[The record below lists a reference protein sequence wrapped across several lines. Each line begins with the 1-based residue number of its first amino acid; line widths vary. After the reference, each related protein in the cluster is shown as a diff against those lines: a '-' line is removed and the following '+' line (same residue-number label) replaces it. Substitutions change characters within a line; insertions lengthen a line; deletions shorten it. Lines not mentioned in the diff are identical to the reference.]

1 MVVDFEI
8 GKASG
13 FRAAT
18 VAWKAPWNEKRI
30 RKEFDAIDRWLKSRK
45 AKTGRWYFIEKGSDR
60 FRVAI
65 EVRSKVDGTARIR
78 IRKFAPTAVVRVAFD
93 PDELS
98 PRIVYHG
105 LNDFLRW
112 RRKDKTIRSVGDY
125 REVYDGNPWT
135 DPKVWAGMRVEAL
148 VRK

>member
-1 MVVDFEI
+1 MVIDFEM
-8 GKASG
+8 GRAAG

-30 RKEFDAIDRWLKSRK
+30 QKEFDGIDRWLKSRNV
-45 AKTGRWYFIEKGSDR
+45 KTGRWFFFEKGSNR
-60 FRVAI
+60 FRAAI
-65 EVRSKVDGTARIR
+65 EVRTALKGSGRIR
-78 IRKFAPTAVVRVAFD
+78 VQRFPATAVVRVTFD
-93 PDELS
+93 PDEFS
-98 PRIVYHG
+98 SRVVYHG

-125 REVYDGNPWT
+125 REVYDGNPWK
-135 DPKVWAGMRVEAL
+135 DPEAWAGMSVEAL